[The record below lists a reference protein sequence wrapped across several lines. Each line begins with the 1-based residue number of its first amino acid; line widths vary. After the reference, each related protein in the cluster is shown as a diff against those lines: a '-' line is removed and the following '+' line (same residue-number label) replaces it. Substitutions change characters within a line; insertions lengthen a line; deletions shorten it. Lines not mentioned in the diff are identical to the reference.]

1 MFSPLTMRWYIASSY
16 SSSHIATTRKNRKIE
31 RKSLCLFDCRVF
43 ICTVSTNG
51 VAIACF
57 LAVLQLKSAT
67 ICESKKLYH
76 RSHNRTHSFNNIIF
90 HNRLFRTAIAASL
103 AIALVHS
110 SHRCVRIPFFGNSLS
125 LSFLNILWEFDAI
138 FLAHIQNNVES
149 TLLLLKSF
157 RLFGFFLLL
166 HLNQFIPSIKTP
178 AITHIAAFT
187 KSI

>member
-1 MFSPLTMRWYIASSY
+1 MIHCFIIQLFTHRNNTPE
-16 SSSHIATTRKNRKIE
+16 KIEKTGNKYE
-31 RKSLCLFDCRVF
+31 RKSLCLFDCWVF

-57 LAVLQLKSAT
+57 IAVLQLKSAT

-110 SHRCVRIPFFGNSLS
+110 SHRCVRIPFFGNCLS
-125 LSFLNILWEFDAI
+125 LSFSNILWEFDAI

-157 RLFGFFLLL
+157 RLFGFFFLLL
-166 HLNQFIPSIKTP
+166 HLNQFIPSIKTL